1 MKLAIST
8 ENNQVAGHFGRC
20 AEYTIAEIIDNE
32 VISKETIENPG
43 HQPGFLPRF
52 LADKGV
58 NCIISGGM
66 GRKAANLFAE
76 RNIETVVGVKGN
88 IDNVID
94 KFLSND
100 LDASN
105 DLCDH

>member
-20 AEYTIAEIIDNE
+20 SEYTIAEIE
-32 VISKETIENPG
+32 AGKVISKETIENPG

-66 GRKAANLFAE
+66 GKKAADLFSE
-76 RNIETVVGVKGN
+76 RNIETIVGVQGE
-88 IDNVID
+88 IDSILN
-94 KFLSND
+94 KFLND
-100 LDASN
+100 DLETSN

>member
-20 AEYTIAEIIDNE
+20 AEYTIAEIEDNKI
-32 VISKETIENPG
+32 ISKETIENPG

-52 LADKGV
+52 LADQGI

-66 GRKAANLFAE
+66 GRKAANMFSE
-76 RNIETVVGVKGN
+76 RNIETVVGVQGD
-88 IDNVID
+88 IDTVLN
-94 KFLSND
+94 KFLND
-100 LDASN
+100 DLEASN

>member
-20 AEYTIAEIIDNE
+20 AEYTITDIINNE
-32 VISKETIENPG
+32 VISKETIEKPR
-43 HQPGFLPRF
+43 PSTGFLPRF